1 MRLLHQR
8 LDHDGGV
15 AAQSEEKAKRCRYQG
30 RAHGPQMPLRHA
42 YGHPARGQARVR
54 DDGLREAT
62 MTRQEK
68 ARQFSRRAM
77 PQPGGALV
85 VWVGMP
91 VGLDTVRGIGQA
103 FAQGTFAQGT
113 KPPLTPEQ
121 LSSYIAVN
129 ADGTVSAF
137 FGKMDM
143 GQGLFVAIGQMVAE
157 ELDVPFK
164 AVTVIMGDTAT
175 SVNQGGA
182 SGSTGIQLGGKQMRM
197 AAAEA
202 RRVLVDMAAAK
213 LSLPADALT
222 VTDGVVHSKTDPS
235 KKASYAELIGGR
247 YFNVQLD
254 WNKQMGNTL
263 YAPGKA
269 QPKKPSEYKIVGK
282 PIAREDI
289 APKVYAQEDFC
300 TDVKVPGMVHGRMIR
315 PAIAGAVPVKVDE
328 SSIKDIPGAR
338 VVWDKGFLGVV
349 ADKEWDAIK
358 AAQKLKVEWSD
369 ARPPFPDQ
377 AALYDHIRKAPVRK
391 REVEGKQTGNVDE
404 AFKTAA
410 RVVEAE
416 YEWPFQS
423 HACMGPACAL
433 VEIKDGNVTCW
444 TGSQKPHFVQNGIAL
459 SLRIPVGKMRSIWV
473 VGPGSYGR
481 SDADDA
487 AMDAA
492 VLANAVG
499 KPVRVQYT
507 RDQATGWD
515 PKGPASTHR
524 ARAAIDGSG
533 NVVAYE
539 VTSKGFSRIDVNTN
553 GGNPLDTLAGHF
565 RGVALK
571 SGDGFGVPAESYE
584 FASKRLSWE
593 TIPPLLDRASPLR
606 GAHLRDPVGPQIH
619 FASESFMDEVAAALN
634 LDPIEFR
641 LRHVKDPRDIAV
653 IKAAAE
659 KAQWQSRPSPRKDQ
673 TGSKVTGRGIAY
685 SQRNGTRC
693 AIVAE
698 VDVDRSTGRIW
709 ARKVTAAPDCGQ
721 VINPDGLVKCIEGN
735 IVQGVSRTL
744 WEETTFDKQAVT
756 SVDWITYPILD
767 ISETPETIDC
777 VLLNRP
783 EAAPTGAGEP
793 SI

>member
-1 MRLLHQR
+1 
-8 LDHDGGV
+8 
-15 AAQSEEKAKRCRYQG
+15 
-30 RAHGPQMPLRHA
+30 
-42 YGHPARGQARVR
+42 
-54 DDGLREAT
+54 
-62 MTRQEK
+62 MTRHEK
-68 ARQFSRRAM
+68 GFVSRRSLLKA
-77 PQPGGALV
+77 GGALV
-85 VWVGMP
+85 VSIGTP
-91 VGLDTVRGIGQA
+91 VGLDIVLGMGDA
-103 FAQGTFAQGT
+103 FAQGT
-113 KPPLTPEQ
+113 KPPLMPDQ

-182 SGSTGIQLGGKQMRM
+182 SGSTGIQNGGKQMRM

-213 LSLPADALT
+213 LALPADALT
-222 VTDGVVHSKTDPS
+222 VSDGVVHAKDDPR
-235 KKASYAELIGGR
+235 KRASYAELIGGH

-254 WNKQMGNTL
+254 WNKQWGNPL

-269 QPKKPSEYKIVGK
+269 QPKDPRNHKIVGK

-300 TDVKVPGMVHGRMIR
+300 TDIKRPGMVHGRMIR
-315 PAIAGAVPVKVDE
+315 PAVAGSVPMKVDE
-328 SSIKDIPGAR
+328 TSIKDIPGAR
-338 VVWDKGFLGVV
+338 VVWEKAFLGVV
-349 ADKEWDAIK
+349 ADNEWDVIR
-358 AAQKLKVEWSD
+358 AADKLKVEWSEVK
-369 ARPPFPDQ
+369 APFPDQ
-377 AALYDHIRKAPVRK
+377 TALYEHIRSAPVRK
-391 REVEGKQTGNVDE
+391 RDIGGKETGNVDE

-423 HACMGPACAL
+423 HACMGPACAV
-433 VEIKDGNVTCW
+433 VEIENGNVTCW
-444 TGSQKPHFVQNGIAL
+444 TGSQKPHFVRDGIAL
-459 SLRIPVGKMRSIWV
+459 TLGVPAQKVRAIWV

-507 RDQATGWD
+507 RAEATGWD
-515 PKGPASTHR
+515 PKGPASIHR
-524 ARAAIDGSG
+524 ARAAIDASG

-539 VTSKGFSRIDVNTN
+539 FVSKGFSRIDVQTN
-553 GGNPLDTLAGHF
+553 GSKPPDTLAGQF
-565 RGVALK
+565 RGVPLVVN
-571 SGDGFGVPAESYE
+571 DGFGVPAESYE
-584 FASKRLSWE
+584 FGNKRMAWE
-593 TIPPLLDRASPLR
+593 TIAPLLDRGSPLR
-606 GAHLRDPVGPQIH
+606 SAHLRDPVGPQIH

-641 LRHVKDPRDIAV
+641 LRHVKDARDIAV

-659 KAQWQSRPSPRKDQ
+659 KAAWQSRPSPRKDQ
-673 TGSKVTGRGIAY
+673 TGSKVSGRGIAY
-685 SQRNGTRC
+685 AQRNGTRC
-693 AIVAE
+693 AVIAE
-698 VDVDRSTGRIW
+698 VDVDRASGKIW
-709 ARKVTAAPDCGQ
+709 ARRFVVGHDCGQ
-721 VINPDGLVKCIEGN
+721 IINPEGLRHTIEGN
-735 IVQGVSRTL
+735 VVQGISRTL
-744 WEETTFDKQAVT
+744 WEEVKFDAKSVT
-756 SVDWITYPILD
+756 SVDWMTYPILD
-767 ISETPETIDC
+767 ITETPEAIE
-777 VLLNRP
+777 VALVNHP
-783 EAAPTGAGEP
+783 ELPPTGAGEP
-793 SI
+793 SIRPVAAAIANAIFDATGVRIRRVPFSPDRVKQALS